1 MSDANENRLKS
12 LQIATFRHVDGPDF
26 ATVCRLVAPLTSRWP
41 ALLVAV
47 AAGALVTGSTPSSG
61 VAETAPSLS
70 AQARALRSSES
81 GALLE
86 LYAAE
91 SAAARARARLAGL
104 EARSA
109 TLTRSELSARRR
121 TRIVQQSLAASQ
133 ARVASLLR
141 DLYVQG
147 EPDPI
152 AVILGATSVDEAMTG
167 IEELTRATALNERLG
182 EEAARRARHL
192 KALRAELAAERR
204 SLDRAR
210 TEAVAGARQLAS
222 AVAAKQQTVDSIRR
236 QQSLTAKRL
245 AGLESRARAAQQQ
258 SANLISTAAANA
270 ATTPAAAPATTTTA
284 SQAAPS
290 TTAPATGTR
299 SLVVDAVAYHLP
311 GSTASGLPVGVGVIA
326 VDPNVIPLGTR
337 LFVPGYGPAVAADVG
352 SAVRGNI
359 IDLWMPSTKDALA
372 WGRRTVTIVVYG

>member
-1 MSDANENRLKS
+1 VSDANENRLKY
-12 LQIATFRHVDGPDF
+12 LQIVAFGYVDGPVF

-41 ALLVAV
+41 VLLAAV
-47 AAGALVTGSTPSSG
+47 VAGALVTGSTPSSG
-61 VAETAPSLS
+61 GAGTAPSLS

-91 SAAARARARLAGL
+91 SAAARARARLAAL

-109 TLTRSELSARRR
+109 TLVRSEQSASKRA
-121 TRIVQQSLAASQ
+121 RIVQQSLVASQ

-141 DLYVQG
+141 DLYVRG

-152 AVILGATSVDEAMTG
+152 AVILGAASLDEALTG
-167 IEELTRATALNERLG
+167 IEELARATALNERLG
-182 EEAARRARHL
+182 AEAARRALHL
-192 KALRAELAAERR
+192 ESVRAELATERR

-210 TEAVAGARQLAS
+210 TEAAVGARQLAS

-236 QQSLTAKRL
+236 QQSLTSQRL
-245 AGLESRARAAQQQ
+245 AALESRARAAQQQ
-258 SANLISTAAANA
+258 SVSVTSTAAAGA
-270 ATTPAAAPATTTTA
+270 ATASPAAPTTTTTVGQ
-284 SQAAPS
+284 SVPS
-290 TTAPATGTR
+290 VTAPATGTR

-311 GSTASGLPVGVGVIA
+311 GTTASGLPVGVGVIA

-359 IDLWMPSTKDALA
+359 IDLWMPSTKDALT
-372 WGRRTVTIVVYG
+372 WGRRTVTITIYG

>member
-1 MSDANENRLKS
+1 
-12 LQIATFRHVDGPDF
+12 V
-26 ATVCRLVAPLTSRWP
+26 
-41 ALLVAV
+41 LLVAL
-47 AAGALVTGSTPSSG
+47 AAAALVTGSTPASG
-61 VAETAPSLS
+61 GAETAPSLS

-91 SAAARARARLAGL
+91 SAAARARAQLAGL

-109 TLTRSELSARRR
+109 SLTRSEQSARKR
-121 TRIVQQSLAASQ
+121 TRIVQQSFAASQ
-133 ARVASLLR
+133 ARVALLLR

-152 AVILGATSVDEAMTG
+152 AVILGATSLDEALTG
-167 IEELTRATALNERLG
+167 IEELARATALNERLG
-182 EEAARRARHL
+182 AEATRRAGRL
-192 KALRAELAAERR
+192 KALRAELATERR
-204 SLDRAR
+204 SLDHARAD
-210 TEAVAGARQLAS
+210 AAAGARQLAS

-236 QQSLTAKRL
+236 QQSLTSQRL
-245 AGLESRARAAQQQ
+245 AALESRARAAQQQ
-258 SANLISTAAANA
+258 SATLTSTAATGGATAPTA
-270 ATTPAAAPATTTTA
+270 ATTTAATATTTA
-284 SQAAPS
+284 SPTAPGP
-290 TTAPATGTR
+290 TGPATGTR

-311 GSTASGLPVGVGVIA
+311 GNTASGLPVGVGVIA

-352 SAVRGNI
+352 SAVKGNI

-372 WGRRTVTIVVYG
+372 WGRRTVTVTIYG